1 MGLDLTIGAVGAAL
15 IGALVSLIGLII
27 SKEAKVSEF
36 RQAWIDDLRSSL
48 STFLAH
54 INALVDLKRASFISE
69 EEVFDREQGL
79 LRELNSSYY
88 QIALRINS
96 EEPLAKD
103 LQKVMVKLSKVVK
116 DEEEL
121 ANYDGHRVEFIRAA
135 ASLLKAEWVR
145 VKRGERVYRLANLIA
160 GVAVTAF
167 AVAGLWIAIGK
178 SVQAE
183 DGHDAAKVEAKP
195 EQTITQKPL

>member
-54 INALVDLKRASFISE
+54 INALVDLKRATFISE
-69 EEVFDREQGL
+69 EERFDREQGL

-96 EEPLAKD
+96 DEPLAKE
-103 LQKVMVKLSKVVK
+103 LQKVMVQLSKVVK

-121 ANYDGHRVEFIRAA
+121 ANYDGYRVEFIKAA

-160 GVAVTAF
+160 GIAVMAF
-167 AVAGLWIAIGK
+167 AVAGLWIAIC
-178 SVQAE
+178 
-183 DGHDAAKVEAKP
+183 
-195 EQTITQKPL
+195 